1 MNIKN
6 FIEEKGNEKISAR
19 LINELKKVPDCD
31 EDLILAV
38 LVYLKNDDD
47 KIAMIKYLQKGEN
60 VNYEQVTL
68 NALWLS
74 QQRKST
80 YQAP

>member
-6 FIEEKGNEKISAR
+6 FIEEKGNEKNSAR

-80 YQAP
+80 YRAP